1 MGLKLT
7 EPASGQPMPNSVT
20 NRGLPNPLGG
30 ARPIQAV
37 LFDLDG
43 TLYRQPTMRLLM
55 AIELISLPLS
65 APWRFS
71 KRLKALRTYRQ
82 AQERLRDS
90 TEGLN
95 GSLASAQLELAA
107 SATGLTKPE
116 VQQLV
121 ENWMQRRPLK
131 YLRFCRAKGLD
142 LLLNFLDSRG
152 VRMGVFS
159 DYPAAAKLAALGVGG
174 RFSPVLC
181 ASDAD
186 INAFKP
192 HPRGFLRAC
201 ETWGLSPADVLMVG
215 DRPEVDAAGAA
226 AAGMPCVIIGNPSG
240 QRQQFL
246 ALPSLERLHR
256 VLDPRA

>member
-1 MGLKLT
+1 MGLKLS
-7 EPASGQPMPNSVT
+7 EPAPWQLMPNFVM

-30 ARPIQAV
+30 VRPIQGV

-43 TLYRQPTMRLLM
+43 TLYRQPPMRLLM
-55 AIELISLPLS
+55 ALELSSLPLS
-65 APWRFS
+65 GPLRFS
-71 KRLKALRTYRQ
+71 QRLDALRRYRQ

-90 TEGLN
+90 TEGLH
-95 GSLASAQLELAA
+95 GSLATAQLELAA
-107 SATGLTKPE
+107 AAARLPKLE
-116 VQQLV
+116 VQELV
-121 ENWMQRRPLK
+121 ETWMQRRPLK

-142 LLLNFLDSRG
+142 PLLDFLDSRQ
-152 VRMGVFS
+152 VAVGVFS
-159 DYPAAAKLAALGVGG
+159 DYPAAAKLEALGLGR

-226 AAGMPCVIIGNPSG
+226 AAGMPCVIIGKPSR
-240 QRQQFL
+240 QRQPFL
-246 ALPSLERLHR
+246 TLPSLERLHR